1 MDLRPRL
8 CGHWTVYAFTATI
21 SRPITLGRLMPI
33 GYINDDAKTAKQR
46 YEYKDKSSVM
56 NKLWGST
63 L

>member
-1 MDLRPRL
+1 
-8 CGHWTVYAFTATI
+8 
-21 SRPITLGRLMPI
+21 LMPI